1 MHKTSNNAAIISLLN
16 SAPAAMTN
24 TPVMNAT
31 VLNTAINSQQNTTQ
45 DATPIQTTSH
55 QTILPKPILNPQ
67 QAAALQQQLQQQV
80 SFFLYFSD
88 IRVGL
93 F

>member
-1 MHKTSNNAAIISLLN
+1 MHKTGNNAAIISLLN

-31 VLNTAINSQQNTTQ
+31 VLNTAINPQQNATL
-45 DATPIQTTSH
+45 DAPIQTTSH

-80 SFFLYFSD
+80 SFAFLSVAN
-88 IRVGL
+88 IRMGI